1 MMNNRIKDTFEIHLY
16 VFICESKLNI
26 MTKENNKTYAYSE
39 KRHNSKKFAK
49 IERRIRKK
57 PR

>member
-16 VFICESKLNI
+16 VFISESKLNI
-26 MTKENNKTYAYSE
+26 MTKENNKTHAYSE

>member
-16 VFICESKLNI
+16 VFISESKLNI
-26 MTKENNKTYAYSE
+26 MTKKNNKTYAYSE

>member
-1 MMNNRIKDTFEIHLY
+1 MNNRIEYTSEIQLY
-16 VFICESKLNI
+16 VFISEFKLNN
-26 MTKENNKTYAYSE
+26 MTKENNKTFAYSE

-57 PR
+57 PRY